1 MLQNTNLP
9 LCIMSLRV
17 QKICSHHRKHK
28 KGNKKWSRFPLV
40 KTIRRLHDSY
50 EHKIWEKVLKEH
62 KLPMR

>member
-1 MLQNTNLP
+1 
-9 LCIMSLRV
+9 MSLRV